1 MVSYEDFATA
11 MTRHSP
17 ALAHPSKKCGRRACP
32 KPPQATSHRKSTAHL
47 VSPLPACRTQLEQM
61 FKAADIDSSGCARE
75 GRGWGGG
82 GGIGW
87 RRRASLNVTLCCGR
101 QVDVVDFVLMRVR
114 NKHPSGSPAPASQ
127 GASGVRGT
135 AGSGDDASF
144 RVDIAPAAADGASMS
159 DLEQLTYLNLTGV
172 IKVSSAP
179 RLSPPASYLPPL
191 AIQLSPPGD
200 RPRRRTP
207 SELASFNRNRTA
219 SRLRPPTSRLSQSNS
234 RLPVTGHA
242 GGRRLN

>member
-1 MVSYEDFATA
+1 M
-11 MTRHSP
+11 
-17 ALAHPSKKCGRRACP
+17 
-32 KPPQATSHRKSTAHL
+32 

-75 GRGWGGG
+75 GRGWRGG

-114 NKHPSGSPAPASQ
+114 NKHPSGSLAPASQ
-127 GASGVRGT
+127 GASGVCGA
-135 AGSGDDASF
+135 AGSGDAGASSGDDASF
-144 RVDIAPAAADGASMS
+144 RVDIAPAAAGGASMS

-172 IKVSSAP
+172 IKVSSAS
-179 RLSPPASYLPPL
+179 RLSSPASYLPRL

-207 SELASFNRNRTA
+207 RRASSTVHRAPRPRSDPTTA
-219 SRLRPPTSRLSQSNS
+219 R
-234 RLPVTGHA
+234 
-242 GGRRLN
+242 